1 MSAPR
6 RARDAEAVVVGVLSI
21 AATVIATYDLF
32 LLMVFSR

>member
-1 MSAPR
+1 MTRPQ
-6 RARDAEAVVVGVLSI
+6 RARDAEAVLVGVLSL